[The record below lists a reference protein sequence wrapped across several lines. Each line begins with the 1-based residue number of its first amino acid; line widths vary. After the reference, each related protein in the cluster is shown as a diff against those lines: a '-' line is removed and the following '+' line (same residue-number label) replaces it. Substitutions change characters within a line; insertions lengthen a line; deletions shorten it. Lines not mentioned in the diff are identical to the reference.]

1 MYKIYLWIIIYINFV
16 KIREFMDKIDVDL
29 ERLFN
34 CIV

>member
-1 MYKIYLWIIIYINFV
+1 MNNYLINFV
-16 KIREFMDKIDVDL
+16 KIRECMDKIDVDL